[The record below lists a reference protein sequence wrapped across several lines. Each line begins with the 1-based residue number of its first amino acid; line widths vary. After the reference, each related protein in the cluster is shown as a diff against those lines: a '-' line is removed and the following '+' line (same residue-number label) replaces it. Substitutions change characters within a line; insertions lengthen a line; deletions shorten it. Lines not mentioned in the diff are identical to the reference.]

1 MKIIYVNKLIHLVL
15 YLKLKFILMMI
26 VKIVI
31 HLVKNV
37 MEFKIINVINV
48 VMDII

>member
-1 MKIIYVNKLIHLVL
+1 
-15 YLKLKFILMMI
+15 MMI

-37 MEFKIINVINV
+37 LEFKIINVLNV
-48 VMDII
+48 RMDII